1 MSSQGDVRSAHEYI
15 HESRATINASNCNFE
30 SPDVFLS
37 EISKDNKK
45 RKGSEAKKENTKE
58 LDWKEAGKMTRN
70 DKDQI
75 SSAKTSTNSFKDS
88 NFQELHQPLSFN
100 ITVSARYSRENLEI
114 KIVDFTQNGSKFE
127 LPFSKTLNSQQ
138 RFDVH
143 SIAEKLG
150 LVHESRKEGKD
161 RYIVVSKPKPAP
173 KGSLLSLFS
182 S

>member
-1 MSSQGDVRSAHEYI
+1 
-15 HESRATINASNCNFE
+15 
-30 SPDVFLS
+30 
-37 EISKDNKK
+37 
-45 RKGSEAKKENTKE
+45 
-58 LDWKEAGKMTRN
+58 MTRN

-88 NFQELHQPLSFN
+88 NFQEFHQPLSSN

-138 RFDVH
+138 RFDLH

-150 LVHESRKEGKD
+150 LVHESRGEGKD
-161 RYIVVSKPKPAP
+161 RYIVVSKPNPAP
-173 KGSLLSLFS
+173 KG
-182 S
+182 